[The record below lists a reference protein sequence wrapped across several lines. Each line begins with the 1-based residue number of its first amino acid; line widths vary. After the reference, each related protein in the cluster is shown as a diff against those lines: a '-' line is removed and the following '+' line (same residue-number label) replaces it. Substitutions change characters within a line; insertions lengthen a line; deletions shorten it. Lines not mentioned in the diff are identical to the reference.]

1 MSKLK
6 AFIAA
11 LNRQLRDEAIN
22 NTLLEH
28 KRKLKDLEWKDAELE
43 WNNKEL
49 KWKNEELNRKNEQ
62 LIEEKRREQQNIY
75 NFKIS
80 FETSKKNIEKQ
91 NLEKSKEYITKLI
104 VNKFV
109 KEFDNEKG
117 KKNPFTI
124 SLIEYMKKFNE
135 EYMEYCSKFIKSFK
149 ANSQKIV
156 NEFNIKDNKI
166 FIEHINFIV
175 IGKAGVG
182 KSAFINESLSLPK
195 GKRADEDIGESVTD
209 KSSVY
214 ESDKLKMVRMWD
226 TQGLDYKISQEF
238 ILNEIKRIVEN
249 GLKQGPDHYI
259 NIILYCTADERFQNE
274 DAQLIYEIMRLY
286 PSDNLPVI
294 ITQLQAYFSERAK
307 KMQKRIR
314 EKLYQ
319 YLNKSIADKI
329 EIRDIVARE
338 QKGEIEV
345 HKARGIPELLKLSVE
360 LMGRSITS
368 ATCKKFSQEIENL
381 CKNYVE
387 NQINFIE
394 KQFKYEMEILD
405 VSRSMYVE
413 DVEDLMEDSENK
425 QIKVL
430 SEMNI
435 YRKIEDKKYFENNF
449 IKIMETKFID
459 IYNHLNGIYINILNE
474 ENKAQENKQE
484 NAQENQINEVNKD
497 MSKNNGNKENK
508 KEYKPLVQIFIEDRL
523 QKLKNIINN
532 TSQKAFEKIFNKHYQ
547 DYLSDLQKEQSV
559 LSKSYGVNFQT
570 IDFSEAEKT
579 FKEEL
584 FINFNNVFFKNIF
597 CVILKLFM
605 NNLKKILIDYYT
617 KELKENEKMQEIIN
631 KKAEDS
637 LKNISQKLKESL
649 LKELN
654 ENFREEKK
662 KNKECDDFD
671 ANDLGFKFN

>member
-413 DVEDLMEDSENK
+413 DMEDLIEDSENK

-497 MSKNNGNKENK
+497 MSKNNGNKANK

-617 KELKENEKMQEIIN
+617 KELKENEKM
-631 KKAEDS
+631 
-637 LKNISQKLKESL
+637 
-649 LKELN
+649 
-654 ENFREEKK
+654 
-662 KNKECDDFD
+662 
-671 ANDLGFKFN
+671 